1 MCIKNKGFEMMS
13 GLRETYGMG
22 IRGRKNPAADNVQFL
37 LTKSENSRNL
47 LDL

>member
-1 MCIKNKGFEMMS
+1 MMS
-13 GLRETYGMG
+13 GLRETCEIG
-22 IRGRKNPAADNVQFL
+22 IRGRKIPAADNFQFL